1 VAARRLEILTRR
13 CRTLLAW
20 LWPCGRDGT
29 SLLDVHWYY
38 MVVAMWKEGNE
49 YSLMCIDLT
58 WLWPCNKERGGS
70 LVVK

>member
-20 LWPCGRDGT
+20 LWPSRRAGT
-29 SLLDVHWYY
+29 SLLDVHRYY
-38 MVVAMWKEGNE
+38 MVVAMWKEGNKS
-49 YSLMCIDLT
+49 SLMCIDIT
-58 WLWPCNKERGGS
+58 WLWPCDKDGGGP